1 MFKRLKLLLLLSF
14 LPLVISGCASS
25 TIREIG
31 LDKLAP
37 RKAEQELSIG
47 INNYDQ
53 GNYQTAARYL
63 QNAIRQKLTFK
74 SDEVTARKYL
84 AFIYCVTEREKLCA
98 EEFRQ
103 AFILDPQFQ
112 LSGTEIGHPIWGPV
126 YRRVKE
132 ERSMTRRK

>member
-1 MFKRLKLLLLLSF
+1 MFKRLKLLLLIAF
-14 LPLVISGCASS
+14 LPILISGCASS

-37 RKAEQELSIG
+37 RKAEQELSLG
-47 INNYDQ
+47 IHNYDI

-63 QNAIRQKLTFK
+63 QNSIRQKLTFQ

-112 LSGTEIGHPIWGPV
+112 LSSTEIGHPIWGPV

-132 ERSMTRRK
+132 ERSARRR